1 MISLR
6 LAVPAVLVAALVA
19 GLLTYFISPPPQA
32 QADRQLPPSGKM
44 PEAAMSVPIEQ
55 HPSVE
60 NKADTFL
67 QAARAILKQVP
78 NAQASADTD
87 QPRITGRIPLP
98 KRRPIARP

>member
-19 GLLTYFISPPPQA
+19 GCFTYFVTAPPRVE
-32 QADRQLPPSGKM
+32 ADQRMPPSREV
-44 PEAAMSVPIEQ
+44 PEAELGVPIEP
-55 HPSVE
+55 HPSGE

-67 QAARAILKQVP
+67 QAAREILKQVP
-78 NAQASADTD
+78 NAQASAATD

-98 KRRPIARP
+98 KRRPIPRP